1 MSRARGFTL
10 VELLVVIAIIG
21 VLVALLLPAVQS
33 VRQAARRTQC
43 ASNLRQVGIG
53 WLGYADAHRGKFPR
67 TYHENDETTGAR
79 RSWIF
84 TMAPWIESCD
94 AIRICPDDARGA
106 ERRASAESSY
116 VLNSYVSM
124 DIPKSVDRIGKLTA
138 TSRTIVTFEISPR
151 VTPQPPGSD
160 APRDHAHPNDWF
172 TAGTLFLERRQP
184 GFIWQQKVQNE
195 VHPGEVVLF
204 SSPGVVKG
212 TDRLHTDAAN
222 HLFADGHVELISAET
237 FRSWVASVTSASDDH
252 FAMPDKTPR
261 ER

>member
-1 MSRARGFTL
+1 MPRARGFTL

-33 VRQAARRTQC
+33 ARAASRRTQC

-53 WLGYADAHRGKFPR
+53 WLGYLDAHRGKFPR
-67 TYHENDETTGAR
+67 TYHDNNEEAGTR

-84 TMAPWIESCD
+84 TMAAWIESCD

-106 ERRASAESSY
+106 DRRASAESSY

-124 DIPKSVDRIGKLTA
+124 EVPKSVDRISKVTA
-138 TSRTIVTFEISPR
+138 TSRTIVTLEISPR
-151 VTPQPPGSD
+151 VTPQPPGS
-160 APRDHAHPNDWF
+160 AFPSDHAHPNDWF
-172 TAGTLFLERRQP
+172 TAGALVMEKRQP
-184 GFIWQQKVQNE
+184 GFIWQQKVQAE
-195 VHPGEVVLF
+195 VHPGEVALF
-204 SSPGVVKG
+204 SAPGVVASI
-212 TDRLHTDAAN
+212 DRLHAGAAN
-222 HLFADGHVELISAET
+222 HLFADGHVEAIDSEL
-237 FRSWVASVTSASDDH
+237 FRSWVATVKTASDDN